1 MLPVHCAAYRVSCPE
16 NLPDD
21 TGEVDRVR
29 ARSQHSKI
37 RAGMKTR
44 SLLPRGKSP
53 LNGPFVPSSIV
64 DILHSDVSVVLD
76 ILHLLAVSMWFLE
89 SLDNHSSSRRTNSN
103 LKKQHQLLN
112 LNKKNGR
119 MLGIGHMSKDL
130 PQCKTRE

>member
-1 MLPVHCAAYRVSCPE
+1 MLPIHCAAYRVSCPK

-21 TGEVDRVR
+21 TGEVDGVR

-76 ILHLLAVSMWFLE
+76 ILHLHCLVILFL
-89 SLDNHSSSRRTNSN
+89 
-103 LKKQHQLLN
+103 
-112 LNKKNGR
+112 
-119 MLGIGHMSKDL
+119 
-130 PQCKTRE
+130 